1 MTPADRPE
9 IEWSAELL
17 LVEQESRTI
26 ATTLGMA
33 HTTAHLF
40 ICLFTVDNQAK
51 SLLSDHAL
59 SLDSVLPRLSNIP
72 PEPPMEYARVLNRAA
87 EIARSVHSDVVSTL
101 HLLVAMASFTT
112 TSAYQLMEQLD
123 LEVMGL
129 RNAAFA
135 RIIQPVPA
143 QPVASVAAPAAPR
156 AYAVVGSA
164 APLGARRPL
173 VMQPPEPPVVLQED
187 EDEDEEDDDTEPEED
202 DAEER
207 AGEEPEAEPPVTRRT
222 GPIAVNSAAD
232 EPTDTGRLL
241 ALRLAQRQQQQ
252 RPEPPRSHGTLPAL
266 PPMALPPTVNRSQ
279 PKRTTAPLSMEG
291 RAARQKLILRESQ
304 FPLLA
309 RIGRNLSLMAVDG
322 QIDRVVGRDKEI
334 DALADILNKRRG
346 NNPLLIGDPGV
357 GKTAVVEGLARR
369 IAGLD
374 DEPAP
379 RGLEGRIV
387 VEVEASKLLSGTG
400 LRGAFS
406 ERIGKLKA
414 EVAAGAGQLIVFLD
428 EIHQWIGMGG
438 GGDGSNDGA
447 GELKT
452 ALARGEFSCI
462 GATSFEEYRRF
473 IEADAAFA
481 RRFQAVRVEEPS
493 VQAAIDIL
501 HGAKDYYA
509 SHHEVTYSDEAIE
522 LAVRLS
528 HRFIQDRRLPDKA
541 LNVLDLA
548 GSQTRRRR
556 EAEVGK
562 AAITAVVAEQAGL
575 SADKLLMAD
584 KEKMLN
590 LESLLGDRVI
600 GHRDLVARVAQI
612 LRRNY
617 AGFVS
622 NRPVGSLLLLGPTG
636 VGKTE
641 LAKALAGL
649 LFESEQSLVR
659 FDMSE
664 MMESHAVSRLI
675 GSPPGYVGHDQ
686 GGQLTEAIRR
696 RPYQLV
702 LFDEIEKAHTDVLN
716 LLIQILDEG
725 RLSDSRGRTVDFSSA
740 LIVMT
745 SNLGAKELTG
755 ANDRRVGF
763 AGTEVPSEKELDR
776 RRERVIT
783 AARAHFTPEIWARI
797 DEPLVFFPLSE
808 EEIGRIAELQLRA
821 SSSQLQRERRI
832 RYTWDASLI
841 AHLIASGG
849 YDPQLGARPMRR
861 TIERLV
867 EGPISELILT
877 GSVDAGG
884 EVVITVADGKV
895 VVSPRS

>member
-17 LVEQESRTI
+17 LVEQESRKI
-26 ATTLGMA
+26 ATALGME

-40 ICLFTVDNQAK
+40 ICLFTVENQAK
-51 SLLSDHAL
+51 SLLAEQAL
-59 SLDSVLPRLSNIP
+59 SLDSMLPRLSKMP
-72 PEPPMEYARVLNRAA
+72 PEPPVEYARVIHRAS
-87 EIARSVHSDVVSTL
+87 EVARSIHSDVVSTL

-112 TSAYQLMEQLD
+112 TSAYRLMEQLD
-123 LEVMGL
+123 IDVLGL
-129 RNAAFA
+129 RNSAFA
-135 RIIQPVPA
+135 RLVQPVPA
-143 QPVASVAAPAAPR
+143 QPVASVAANTPAR
-156 AYAVVGSA
+156 AAVASAGSA
-164 APLGARRPL
+164 LGPRRPL
-173 VMQPPEPPVVLQED
+173 VVPPPEPPPAVHEA
-187 EDEDEEDDDTEPEED
+187 DEDEEEED
-202 DAEER
+202 YEEGLDEEEER
-207 AGEEPEAEPPVTRRT
+207 EEENEESGDGVTEEPTAAATAAEP
-222 GPIAVNSAAD
+222 D

-241 ALRLAQRQQQQ
+241 ALRLAQRQQQAKA
-252 RPEPPRSHGTLPAL
+252 EPPRPALPAL

-279 PKRTTAPLSMEG
+279 PRKPAPALTMEG
-291 RAARQKLILRESQ
+291 RAARQRLILRESQ

-322 QIDRVVGRDKEI
+322 KIDRVIGRDREI

-379 RGLEGRIV
+379 AGLEGRIV

-406 ERIGKLKA
+406 ERIGKLKD
-414 EVAAGAGQLIVFLD
+414 EVAAGAGQVIVFLD

-438 GGDGSNDGA
+438 GGDGSGDGA

-493 VQAAIDIL
+493 VQAAIEIL

-509 SHHEVTYSDEAIE
+509 SHHQVTFSDEAIE

-528 HRFIQDRRLPDKA
+528 HRFLQERRLPDKA

-556 EAEVGK
+556 EPEVGK
-562 AAITAVVAEQAGL
+562 AAIISVVADQAGL
-575 SADKLLMAD
+575 SAEKLMMAD

-590 LESLLGDRVI
+590 LETLLAERVI

-641 LAKALAGL
+641 LAKALAAL
-649 LFESEQSLVR
+649 LFESEQSMVR

-675 GSPPGYVGHDQ
+675 GSPPGYVGHDH

-696 RPYQLV
+696 RPFQLV

-745 SNLGAKELTG
+745 SNLGAKELT
-755 ANDRRVGF
+755 AASDRRVGF
-763 AGTEVPSEKELDR
+763 AGSEAPGEKELER
-776 RRERVIT
+776 RRERVVT
-783 AARAHFTPEIWARI
+783 AARAHFSPEIWARI

-808 EEIGRIAELQLRA
+808 EEIARIAELQLRA
-821 SSSQLQRERRI
+821 SSRQLQHERRI
-832 RYTWDASLI
+832 RYRWDEALI
-841 AHLIASGG
+841 SFLIRSGG

-877 GSVDAGG
+877 GAVDAGG
-884 EVVITVADGKV
+884 ELVVTVEADAV
-895 VVSPRS
+895 AVRPV